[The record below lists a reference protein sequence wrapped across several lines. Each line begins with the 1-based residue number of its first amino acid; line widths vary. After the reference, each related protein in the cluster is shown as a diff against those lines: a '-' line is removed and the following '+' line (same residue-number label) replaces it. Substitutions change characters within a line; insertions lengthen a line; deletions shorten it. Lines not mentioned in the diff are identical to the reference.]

1 MNKFLN
7 ITLLFLT
14 CSLSSCGSGGSDNP
28 SPIDPNPGNGQQN
41 GEMQTVKYSSS
52 DEDFF
57 NPERGFYTE
66 IETTMSSP
74 VPESRL
80 NELKQGRKSLV
91 QLLYYLKEY
100 RAQALSEAD
109 LEKFS
114 RDMATVRKVG
124 LKVILRFAYTSASSE
139 PDAPMTVIKNHME
152 QLKPALAA
160 NKDVIAC
167 VQAGF
172 IGAWGEWYY
181 SSNNLNNAA
190 SRNEVLAKWLEVLP
204 ADRCV
209 QVRTPA
215 YKKSFLGSQT
225 PLDASTAYNGTPQA
239 RIAHHNDAFMADE
252 TNMGTYEDVTQDKEY
267 LSKEGLYVP
276 IGGET
281 CRTSSTAT
289 PCSGAA
295 ALQDLK
301 YLHWS
306 FLNDA
311 YDRVV
316 LQQWEKDGQM
326 DEIRLKLGYRI
337 VLTRGEFSVNHIPG
351 STLRTKISLQ
361 NIGFAAMYN
370 PRGVQLILRSAGG
383 TDEYVAT
390 LPDDPRT
397 WKPLWATSI
406 SADVALP
413 KDLPA
418 GDYQLFLFLPDAE
431 SAIASRPEYAVRMAN
446 KNMWEPQTGYNSLGV
461 TIKVTKTGTLAQSSS
476 DIRFVKK

>member
-7 ITLLFLT
+7 TTLLFLT
-14 CSLSSCGSGGSDNP
+14 CSLTSCGSGGSDNP
-28 SPIDPNPGNGQQN
+28 SPVNPNPGGGGQT
-41 GEMQTVKYSSS
+41 GEMQTVKYTPSN
-52 DEDFF
+52 EDFF

-66 IETTMSSP
+66 IEVTMGTP

-80 NELKQGRKSLV
+80 NELKQGKKSLV

-100 RAQALSEAD
+100 RDRALSEAD

-114 RDMATVRKVG
+114 SDMATVRKAG
-124 LKVILRFAYTSASSE
+124 LKVILRFAYTSAISE
-139 PDAPMTVIKNHME
+139 PDAPMAVIKNHLD
-152 QLKPALAA
+152 QLKPVLAA

-181 SSNNLNNAA
+181 SSNGLNNAT

-204 ADRCV
+204 ADRCI

-215 YKKSFLGSQT
+215 YKKSFLGAQT
-225 PLDASTAYNGTPQA
+225 PLDASTAYNGTPLA

-252 TNMGTYEDVTQDKEY
+252 TNMGTYEDVNQDKEY

-326 DEIRLKLGYRI
+326 DEVRLKLGYRI
-337 VLTRGEFSVNHIPG
+337 VLTRGEFSAKHMPG
-351 STLRTKISLQ
+351 STLRAKISLQ
-361 NIGFAAMYN
+361 NVGFAAMYN
-370 PRGVQLILRSAGG
+370 PRQVQLILRSAGG
-383 TDEYVAT
+383 GDEYVAT

-397 WKPLWATSI
+397 WKPLRAITI
-406 SADVALP
+406 TADAALP
-413 KDLPA
+413 KDMPA
-418 GDYQLFLFLPDAE
+418 GDYRLFLFLPDAE
-431 SAIASRPEYAVRMAN
+431 PSLAARPAYAVRLAN
-446 KNMWEPQTGYNSLGV
+446 EGMWEAQSGYNDLGV
-461 TIKVTKTGTLAQSSS
+461 TIKVAQSGTLEQSTSS
-476 DIRFVKK
+476 LRFVKK